1 MANCY
6 LLGHD
11 EARRWLRKNWWI
23 LAILPTYSFVLF
35 WFRLGGFL
43 AVLNDRPQWR
53 TARPWQEAAKHGNR
67 LMTQTYVFLCQVGTT
82 LTTRP
87 VAILAG
93 VIGVTCRRAWPYVNY
108 GVSQWRISCD
118 QPGQAAAAYYVTTEM
133 PRALLDSDRASENHE
148 PNTTCI
154 RGTNQVHR

>member
-1 MANCY
+1 MLFLPGYPLSQVVTATIAMYLCYMVVDAMIMTNCY

-11 EARRWLRKNWWI
+11 EARRRLRKNWWL

-43 AVLNDRPQWR
+43 AVLNDPPQWR
-53 TARPWQEAAKHGNR
+53 TAPPWQEAAKHGNR
-67 LMTQTYVFLCQVGTT
+67 LMTQTYVFLCQVGAI

-93 VIGVTCRRAWPYVNY
+93 VIGVL
-108 GVSQWRISCD
+108 
-118 QPGQAAAAYYVTTEM
+118 
-133 PRALLDSDRASENHE
+133 ALLAGRFG
-148 PNTTCI
+148 PT
-154 RGTNQVHR
+154 